1 VLRLIRSVKNN
12 FAPINQIPGAIL
24 SLIPNYWEPRDM
36 VADKDLITLT
46 HVCHGWRE
54 LYVSH
59 PSLWTRLDFTNVDK
73 TRTYIKRSRS
83 SPLGIVLYKCKGESY
98 LEDAFLLAIPHFRRL
113 KSLTISGTLDPF
125 QNLSK
130 HFPPPVHVLREL
142 KISLDCKPAP
152 ILDSL
157 LFDWDLSSL
166 RTLSLGGV
174 ITCLA
179 WKNLWNLTT
188 FELAWAPDN
197 TITVTRLLNFLES
210 ALHLRDI
217 TLCHS
222 IPTSSDAPPGR
233 VTPLPHLRKLSVFAD
248 PVHSILLNHLSI
260 PPGASLVLSFNFSG
274 DKSPFSDCLPKS
286 ARNLKNIFQITTVN
300 LRFDRVEKSVRLAG
314 PSGELYIFGRW
325 EGEAKMAHSVDLDRR
340 ILQSLDYFSLHLTR
354 RLAITKYEPPT
365 QTEINTSPPYHVFLR
380 MKDLHTL
387 TLTRCNN
394 LPFILALNP
403 NHNPSKF
410 IPCPNLEELV
420 LYVESRN
427 AFNIPELVCM
437 AKERA
442 LRGSKLRSITIV
454 GLGELMPGKEVLRL
468 REHVAQVEYRFEGES
483 PAWDDIAS

>member
-1 VLRLIRSVKNN
+1 
-12 FAPINQIPGAIL
+12 
-24 SLIPNYWEPRDM
+24 M

-217 TLCHS
+217 TL
-222 IPTSSDAPPGR
+222 
-233 VTPLPHLRKLSVFAD
+233 
-248 PVHSILLNHLSI
+248 
-260 PPGASLVLSFNFSG
+260 
-274 DKSPFSDCLPKS
+274 
-286 ARNLKNIFQITTVN
+286 
-300 LRFDRVEKSVRLAG
+300 
-314 PSGELYIFGRW
+314 
-325 EGEAKMAHSVDLDRR
+325 
-340 ILQSLDYFSLHLTR
+340 
-354 RLAITKYEPPT
+354 
-365 QTEINTSPPYHVFLR
+365 
-380 MKDLHTL
+380 
-387 TLTRCNN
+387 
-394 LPFILALNP
+394 
-403 NHNPSKF
+403 
-410 IPCPNLEELV
+410 
-420 LYVESRN
+420 
-427 AFNIPELVCM
+427 
-437 AKERA
+437 
-442 LRGSKLRSITIV
+442 
-454 GLGELMPGKEVLRL
+454 
-468 REHVAQVEYRFEGES
+468 
-483 PAWDDIAS
+483 